1 MRSPITTDRSAKIAG
16 SFRTWR
22 SERAR
27 AATSSVSE
35 RTSTLKGIEPHR
47 PSKCFKYFRWN
58 VSKPPDMPATK
69 TDKKIQRTGGGTPY
83 VYLPKDWTGEVF
95 PEDRVVIQKLPLG
108 LFLTPPVPAVAAAEY
123 SVKSNQSEVINEAIL
138 AAYTQGHR
146 VISIGVPTMGA
157 RATAEVS
164 GFASRLMGVVSNVT
178 SDQVVLKE
186 YAEHERVD
194 LARLVEALFSK
205 CKEMAISSK
214 ELLATGGDV
223 SRKPEEILGLLDGI
237 EDDADFLSFGLFRLL
252 SSRSRYVE
260 VPGELLVDL
269 LYYSVINYAAERYC
283 DCLQGMADAYRLL
296 LAEGRDG
303 RKALTAVKEA
313 AFIPGTSA
321 KYLDRAREV
330 VIGREGVQARVAR
343 KEIRGTRLN
352 SWEPSVGKLLHH
364 LVASDRA
371 TARIYPAMRV
381 CSRLLESGTY
391 LESFFSRTSQFFFS
405 GPPVLR

>member
-1 MRSPITTDRSAKIAG
+1 MPNAK
-16 SFRTWR
+16 T
-22 SERAR
+22 E
-27 AATSSVSE
+27 
-35 RTSTLKGIEPHR
+35 
-47 PSKCFKYFRWN
+47 
-58 VSKPPDMPATK
+58 
-69 TDKKIQRTGGGTPY
+69 KKIQRTGGGTPY
-83 VYLPKDWTGEVF
+83 VYLPKEWTSGLF
-95 PEDRVVIQKLPLG
+95 PEDRVVIQRLPLG
-108 LFLTPPVPAVAAAEY
+108 VFLTPPVPVMAAAEY
-123 SVKSNQSEVINEAIL
+123 FVKSNKPDIINEAVL

-146 VISIGVPTMGA
+146 VISITVPPMGA

-178 SDQVVLKE
+178 SDKVVLKE

-205 CKEMAISSK
+205 CKEMAISGK
-214 ELLATGGDV
+214 ELLLTGGDA
-223 SRKPEEILGLLDGI
+223 SRKPEEVLGLLDGI

-260 VPGELLVDL
+260 IPGELLVDL

-283 DCLQGMADAYRLL
+283 DCLQGMTDAYRLL

-303 RKALTAVKEA
+303 RKALSAVKEVA
-313 AFIPGTSA
+313 SILGTSVN
-321 KYLDRAREV
+321 YLDKARVV
-330 VIGREGVQARVAR
+330 VIGRDGLRARDTRKQIRRAR
-343 KEIRGTRLN
+343 LD
-352 SWEPSVGKLLHH
+352 SWEPSVARLLHR

-371 TARIYPAMRV
+371 VSLYPTMRV

-405 GPPVLR
+405 GQPAVR